1 MKITLDLKKI
11 ICLKVTAQYLQ
22 LKNLLTQQK
31 DFHSKS
37 NFIWYSS
44 KKDVKWYSNKDLNSA
59 THEIQYLL
67 EALLRTQHPS
77 TVF

>member
-37 NFIWYSS
+37 NFI
-44 KKDVKWYSNKDLNSA
+44 
-59 THEIQYLL
+59 
-67 EALLRTQHPS
+67 
-77 TVF
+77 